1 MPKSNESANRRVGES
16 PSLRYS
22 VSPFPVCTSPCP
34 SGRHFHALR
43 SVLVITGIR
52 RAFIQHH
59 CDVAAERRLNFHR
72 DFRRNECRR
81 AVDVILKMHTF
92 VRDLPELRE
101 RKNLVSAAIGQ
112 DRAIPAHEPVKAA
125 EMFEHIESGSDE
137 QMIGISEN
145 DLRTEFA

>member
-52 RAFIQHH
+52 RAFIQLH
-59 CDVAAERRLNFHR
+59 CDV
-72 DFRRNECRR
+72 RRNECRR